1 MQTITGGPQMIVMD
15 KADKALN
22 TFITGTTAG
31 LRHTRYLG
39 TIAKRAQDE
48 TLRMAVSIQ
57 SGGLYDSADV
67 TTASKR
73 LKATATAK
81 QLVVDGKLPPIVT
94 VELPEREFTD
104 GTVVGGAT
112 ARVATMVV
120 REGAGASGKVSLAA
134 DPDAMGHVIAVLAHS
149 EEQHAAPR
157 RRAKAPS
164 GPSHVWWCEEKK
176 AVVSQNVHSQK
187 YRTFKVEEGS
197 PDGKETAFVTA
208 QKWAMAPDADKAAGA
223 ADP

>member
-1 MQTITGGPQMIVMD
+1 MAISRAAQSVVRTPRAAARPAAARTMCASFADAKVVTHPTAGTRRWLTPVQTITGGPQMIVMD

-134 DPDAMGHVIAVLAHS
+134 DPGAMGHVIAVLAHS
-149 EEQHAAPR
+149 DEQRAAPP
-157 RRAKAPS
+157 RAP
-164 GPSHVWWCEEKK
+164 
-176 AVVSQNVHSQK
+176 
-187 YRTFKVEEGS
+187 R
-197 PDGKETAFVTA
+197 
-208 QKWAMAPDADKAAGA
+208 
-223 ADP
+223 